1 MLTAWKNQNQSML
14 LPSIPLVSWS
24 FIGIILTSYFIGP
37 NPPRNELQLQLWA
50 NLLKS
55 QCTLDGVPLSAPP

>member
-1 MLTAWKNQNQSML
+1 ML
-14 LPSIPLVSWS
+14 LPSILLVNWS
-24 FIGIILTSYFIGP
+24 FIGIILTFYLIGP
-37 NPPRNELQLQLWA
+37 NPPGNELQLQLWA